1 MNKVNPTLRYVISG
15 LIYGTIGVFLHFINF
30 SSEFVVLCRGIIGS
44 LFICAIMLINKDLP
58 NIKSIKDNLLLLL
71 ISGICLGLNWIFLF
85 AGYKYS
91 VAITCLLN
99 YFAPIIVVIISAVVY
114 KEKLVSTQIIC
125 IAFALAGVILV
136 SGIFDGAARVDVHCV
151 IYGLLAAASF
161 VVIVL
166 CNRKMSYIK
175 PLDKTLVQ
183 LFASAITVLP
193 YVIMNNSFPKTFDV
207 TSVVLVIILGI
218 VNTGFAYIL
227 YFNSINSLS
236 IDKVAIL
243 GYVEP
248 VLSIILGVLVL
259 KEKITI
265 FGIFGT
271 EFIIISAAV
280 NELIANKNRING
292 GQ

>member
-1 MNKVNPTLRYVISG
+1 MNKVNPTLRYIISG
-15 LIYGTIGVFLHFINF
+15 LIYGTIGVFLHFISF
-30 SSEFVVLCRGIIGS
+30 SSEFVVLCRGVIGS
-44 LFICAIMLINKDLP
+44 IFICTIMLIKKDLP
-58 NIKSIKDNLLLLL
+58 DIQSIKNNLLLLL
-71 ISGICLGLNWIFLF
+71 ISGICLGLNWVFLF

-99 YFAPIIVVIISAVVY
+99 YFAPIVVVVFSAIAY
-114 KEKLVSTQIIC
+114 KEKLVNTQIIC
-125 IAFALAGVILV
+125 IAFALVGVILV
-136 SGIFDGAARVDVHCV
+136 SGIFDGAARVDIHCV
-151 IYGLLAAASF
+151 IYGLLAALSF
-161 VVIVL
+161 VIIVL

-183 LFASAITVLP
+183 LFASAMIVLP
-193 YVIMNNSFPKTFDV
+193 YVIMNDGFPKEFNTI
-207 TSVVLVIILGI
+207 SIILVIILGI
-218 VNTGFAYIL
+218 VNTGIAYIL
-227 YFNSINSLS
+227 YFNSISSLS

-248 VLSIILGVLVL
+248 VLSVILGVLIL